1 MGSQQTHP
9 IKLKTINFHQSSDYY
24 ININTLYQHNIST
37 QYINTPPTHHII
49 MLSITRNRLFTKSIT
64 SSFRTFTSSSTI
76 LNTSNPIKT
85 ASSLS
90 EVKGPENLIGPGAK
104 EGTFP
109 TDLDQ
114 ATGLERLELL
124 GKLEGI
130 EVFDTKPLDSS
141 RKGTMMDPIIIES
154 FDDYRY
160 VGCTGSPADSHVI
173 EWLKPTVDKVAR
185 CWECGSV
192 YKLKPVGV
200 PQDEHH

>member
-1 MGSQQTHP
+1 MFALRSR
-9 IKLKTINFHQSSDYY
+9 L
-24 ININTLYQHNIST
+24 ST
-37 QYINTPPTHHII
+37 
-49 MLSITRNRLFTKSIT
+49 ITRFQSPIR
-64 SSFRTFTSSSTI
+64 SFSSSRLI
-76 LNTSNPIKT
+76 LQSAKPVKT
-85 ASSLS
+85 ASNLA
-90 EVKGPENLIGPGAK
+90 EVDGKETLIGPGAK

-109 TDLDQ
+109 TDLEQ

-141 RKGTMMDPIIIES
+141 RRGTMADPILVES
-154 FDDYRY
+154 YDDYRY

-173 EWLKPTVDKVAR
+173 EWLKPTVESVAR

-200 PQDEHH
+200 PHDDHH